1 MKKCG
6 IMAVILS
13 ICVMLAGCGSH
24 SVEEVAKNSIS
35 ELHINYFSGSTQN
48 FAVSMWSGLREE
60 PYSADGVKNN
70 MVEFCILSI
79 VPKGGFDAQAVEYTA
94 EINDQTYSGVFERS
108 PFDKSLA
115 SDLNTSLQEGD
126 EIFVYLILNGET
138 EIARL
143 DSVSAKFVITNS
155 QAIDIFVEHFGCNAE
170 VFSHLNDPVEGYCKI
185 ISTDQSL
192 GIYFWY
198 VCLFNAQNERAA
210 VVIDPQSG
218 QIVAETVTFSQK

>member
-6 IMAVILS
+6 LMAMILTM
-13 ICVMLAGCGSH
+13 CVVLAGCSGH
-24 SVEEVAKNSIS
+24 SIEEVAKNSIS

-60 PYSADGVKNN
+60 PYSADGVKND

-79 VPKGGFDAQAVEYTA
+79 VPKDGFDAQAVEYTA
-94 EINDQTYSGVFERS
+94 EINGQTFSGTFERS
-108 PFDKSLA
+108 PFDKSYA
-115 SDLNTSLQEGD
+115 SDLNTSLGDGD

-138 EIARL
+138 EIAKL
-143 DSVSAKFVITNS
+143 SSISAKFAVKNT
-155 QAIDIFVEHFGCNAE
+155 QAIDIFVEHFASNPQVCDNL
-170 VFSHLNDPVEGYCKI
+170 STSVEGYCKI

-192 GIYFWY
+192 GICFWY
-198 VCLFNAQNERAA
+198 VCFFNAQNERVA